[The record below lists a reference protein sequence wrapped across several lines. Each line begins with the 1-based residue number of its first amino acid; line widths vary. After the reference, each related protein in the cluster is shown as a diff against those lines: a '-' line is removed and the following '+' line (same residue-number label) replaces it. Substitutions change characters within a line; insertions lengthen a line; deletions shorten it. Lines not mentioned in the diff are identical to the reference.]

1 MKMSSK
7 RLLLILPIIAGS
19 ILIAAE
25 ESRAMSKALS
35 FFSAAGSKI
44 GSFFAGGLGSGSSC
58 TNCESSY
65 DGPKPPLGTDL
76 PVWQYHDKGQTWSA
90 YTLEAIDREG
100 LANYNP
106 KDATVYCPNWNN
118 LTRNQRRAF
127 WLQFASKL
135 SEIESGFRSTA
146 TYMEH
151 FGVSSNGLFSMSK
164 GDSCGL
170 LKTTADT
177 FNDKKNIDC
186 AIKTMRMYLDSSPY
200 IGTGNNRGLGR
211 YWQPLIDNPKKL
223 VAQTKANKRAILNY
237 TRSLPYCRNQ

>member
-1 MKMSSK
+1 MKSVP
-7 RLLLILPIIAGS
+7 RHVLLILFIGVASNLFTP
-19 ILIAAE
+19 
-25 ESRAMSKALS
+25 ESSSAMSKALNL
-35 FFSAAGSKI
+35 FSMAGSKI
-44 GSFFAGGLGSGSSC
+44 GSFFSGRFGSGSSC

-65 DGPKPPLGTDL
+65 DGPKPPLGTAL
-76 PVWQYHDKGQTWSA
+76 PVWHYHDKGQTWST

-106 KDATVYCPNWNN
+106 KDATSYCPNWNN
-118 LTRNQRRAF
+118 LTLSQRRAF

-200 IGTGNNRGLGR
+200 IGTGSNRGLGR
-211 YWQPLIDNPKKL
+211 YWQPLIDNPKRL
-223 VAQTKANKRAILNY
+223 VAQTRANKRAILNY
-237 TRSLPYCRNQ
+237 TRSLPYCRAQ